1 MLLIMGIKIIGL
13 GSYLPEYEMTNDEW
27 SSHFETSDEWIYS
40 HTGIKRRHI
49 VAEGESTA
57 DLAVACAQ
65 IAMAQAGITAQELD
79 LIVVAT
85 VSPDHLGFP
94 STANLVQQRLGCRTI
109 GSYDVR
115 AACSGF
121 VYALTSA
128 QGMMLASRD
137 MKRALVIGV
146 EVLSSIINWKDRS
159 TAILFGDGAGAVILE
174 RDDSVEGDILDNV
187 LYSRGDVEALSRPKG
202 GVANPKFDHFAETAL
217 HMDGARVY
225 QFGVRVLGELVEE
238 LCARNNL
245 TIDDVDWIVP
255 HQANGRM
262 IDALLARKGWPKE
275 KFFMNVEH
283 TANTSA
289 ASIPLALAEMQSKG
303 LLKKGQKVLLAGFG
317 AGLTWGGVYLK
328 WNL

>member
-1 MLLIMGIKIIGL
+1 MGIKIVGL
-13 GSYLPEYEMTNDEW
+13 GSYLPQYEMTNAEW
-27 SSHFETSDEWIYS
+27 SNHFETSDEWIFS
-40 HTGIKRRHI
+40 HTGIKCRHI
-49 VAEGESTA
+49 AAEGESTA

-65 IAMAQAGITAQELD
+65 VAMAQAGITAQDLD

-85 VSPDHLGFP
+85 VSPDYLGFP
-94 STANLVQQRLGCRTI
+94 STANLVQQRLNCRTI
-109 GSYDVR
+109 ASYDVR

-121 VYALTSA
+121 VYGLTSA

-174 RDDSVEGDILDNV
+174 KDDTETGDILDSV
-187 LYSRGDVEALSRPKG
+187 LYSCGDVEALSRPKG
-202 GVANPKFDHFAETAL
+202 GVADPKFSDSAEAAL

-238 LCARNNL
+238 LCTRNHL
-245 TIDDVDWIVP
+245 TMDDVDWVVP

-262 IDALLARKGWPKE
+262 IDALIARKGWSKD

-289 ASIPLALAEMQSKG
+289 ASIPIALAEMQSKG
-303 LLKKGQKVLLAGFG
+303 LLKVGQKVLLAGFG

-328 WNL
+328 WSL